1 MPVYEF
7 RCLDCKKRF
16 EIVESFAE
24 HEKHKPGEATCPDC
38 GKKNVE
44 RLWSD
49 VVAVTSKKS

>member
-7 RCLDCKKRF
+7 RCLDCDKKF
-16 EIVESFAE
+16 EVVESFSE
-24 HEKHKPGEATCPDC
+24 HEKHEPEEATCPEC

-44 RLWSD
+44 RLWSS